1 MIKNVKLILIAFLLI
16 NCANLYSQDDSIRNT
31 SISYYDYV
39 VKITSNHNR
48 FYTGRLEVLKNG
60 KSEFSMDSVFSDYVE
75 HNIIDMDGD
84 GSKELLLIL
93 SEGAS
98 PYVFSSM
105 YLFDAKKG
113 AKPLY
118 FITNASLDTNVN
130 TLPAIGT
137 FVRMSPSI
145 MGFSYNWQ
153 MEYHNGKLRYKS
165 PDGKTGAVFG
175 PDYTELKASMK
186 EIWPQKVDCDDY
198 TYSVFFD
205 YIFITS
211 RISGEMTEAENFFN
225 SEYKCPDKVSS
236 LIRFKNTANETL
248 NWIKDE
254 KNYLFSEY

>member
-1 MIKNVKLILIAFLLI
+1 MIKNLKIIPILFLLI
-16 NCANLYSQDDSIRNT
+16 NIANLYSQDDSIRNT
-31 SISYYDYV
+31 SISYYDYTI
-39 VKITSNHNR
+39 KISSNHNR
-48 FYTGRLEVLKNG
+48 FFTGRLEVLKNG

-105 YLFDAKKG
+105 YLFDARKG

-118 FITNASLDTNVN
+118 FITNASLDTSANS
-130 TLPAIGT
+130 LPAIGT

-145 MGFSYNWQ
+145 MGFSYSWQ

-165 PDGKTGAVFG
+165 LGGKTGSSFG
-175 PDYTELKASMK
+175 PDYTELRASMK
-186 EIWPQKVDCDDY
+186 EIWPQKADCEDY
-198 TYSVFFD
+198 IYSVFFD

-236 LIRFKNTANETL
+236 LIPFKNTANETL

-254 KNYLFSEY
+254 KNYLYSEY